1 MIALL
6 LCCDVA
12 TERRLDMA
20 DEKVIEKEG
29 IELDMGIKPTAEE
42 IAEAKRIADEWED
55 EQDG

>member
-1 MIALL
+1 MTVLF
-6 LCCDVA
+6 CCDVA